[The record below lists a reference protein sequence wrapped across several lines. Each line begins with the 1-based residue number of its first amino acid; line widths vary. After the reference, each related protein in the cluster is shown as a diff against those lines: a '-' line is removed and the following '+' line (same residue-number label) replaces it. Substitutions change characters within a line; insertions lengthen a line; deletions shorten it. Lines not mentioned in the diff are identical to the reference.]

1 MEIKIILFIV
11 AMIFIIMMLYKKSN
25 SEQKQTMTREVRPG
39 HVSNRELEQQQSPT
53 IAPTSIRESSASE
66 IPESTDSI
74 VIPRTQYVHINPAP
88 SSGFAQ
94 GLLGFLKFVLLIAT
108 IFAAFGGGFYFGIDF
123 ENNRLA
129 KETEE
134 RINRMESEKQRAL
147 NEMDMKYNNSIEQY
161 KEQVRKT
168 QQLLQEMQF
177 RYNYGYD
184 GYSGGDGY

>member
-11 AMIFIIMMLYKKSN
+11 AMIFIIMILYKKSN
-25 SEQKQTMTREVRPG
+25 PEQKQTMTKEVRPSNV
-39 HVSNRELEQQQSPT
+39 HNREIKQEQQTTIVPAKINEDYSFQESPKRDT
-53 IAPTSIRESSASE
+53 ISIPHRQHMYQT
-66 IPESTDSI
+66 P
-74 VIPRTQYVHINPAP
+74 P
-88 SSGFAQ
+88 SSGFAN
-94 GLLGFLKFVLLIAT
+94 GLFSFFKFVLLIAA
-108 IFAAFGGGFYFGIDF
+108 IFAAFGGGFYFGVDF

-147 NEMDMKYNNSIEQY
+147 NEMDSKYNNSIEQY

-168 QQLLQEMQF
+168 QKLLQEMQF

-184 GYSGGDGY
+184 GYNGGDGY

>member
-11 AMIFIIMMLYKKSN
+11 AMIFIIMILYKKSN
-25 SEQKQTMTREVRPG
+25 PEQKQTMTREVRPG
-39 HVSNRELEQQQSPT
+39 NVHNREIKQEQQTTIDPAKINEDYSFQESPKRDT
-53 IAPTSIRESSASE
+53 ISIPHR
-66 IPESTDSI
+66 
-74 VIPRTQYVHINPAP
+74 QYMYQTPP
-88 SSGFAQ
+88 SSGFAN
-94 GLLGFLKFVLLIAT
+94 GLFSFFKFVLLIAA
-108 IFAAFGGGFYFGIDF
+108 IFAAFGGGFYFGVDF

-147 NEMDMKYNNSIEQY
+147 NEMDAKYNTSIEQY

-184 GYSGGDGY
+184 

>member
-11 AMIFIIMMLYKKSN
+11 AMIFIIMILYKKRN
-25 SEQKQTMTREVRPG
+25 TEQKQSITREVRPG
-39 HVSNRELEQQQSPT
+39 NVPNREPEIQQQTSANISARENRVIEEPEPT
-53 IAPTSIRESSASE
+53 EP
-66 IPESTDSI
+66 I

-88 SSGFAQ
+88 STGFAH

-108 IFAAFGGGFYFGIDF
+108 IFAAFGGGFYFGIEF

-134 RINRMESEKQRAL
+134 KINRMESEKQRAL
-147 NEMDMKYNNSIEQY
+147 NEMDMKYNSSIQQY
-161 KEQVRKT
+161 KEQVKKT

-184 GYSGGDGY
+184 DGGGY

>member
-11 AMIFIIMMLYKKSN
+11 AMIFIIMILYKKSN
-25 SEQKQTMTREVRPG
+25 SEQKQSMTREVRPG
-39 HVSNRELEQQQSPT
+39 NIHNRDIKQE
-53 IAPTSIRESSASE
+53 E
-66 IPESTDSI
+66 IPTLIPVKVNENYAYEETSERETISI
-74 VIPRTQYVHINPAP
+74 PHRQHMNQTPLR
-88 SSGFAQ
+88 SGFAN
-94 GLLGFLKFVLLIAT
+94 GLFGLFKFVLLIAT
-108 IFAAFGGGFYFGIDF
+108 IFAAFGGGFYFGVDF

-147 NEMDMKYNNSIEQY
+147 NEMDSKYNNSIEQY

-184 GYSGGDGY
+184 GYNGGDGY

>member
-11 AMIFIIMMLYKKSN
+11 AMIFIIMILYKKSN
-25 SEQKQTMTREVRPG
+25 PEQKQTMTREVRPG
-39 HVSNRELEQQQSPT
+39 NVQKREIQQHQPNSIIPSTDHEAYTYEDSSNRDT
-53 IAPTSIRESSASE
+53 ISIPHRQHMYQT
-66 IPESTDSI
+66 PPST
-74 VIPRTQYVHINPAP
+74 
-88 SSGFAQ
+88 GFAN
-94 GLLGFLKFVLLIAT
+94 GLFSFFKFVLLIAA
-108 IFAAFGGGFYFGIDF
+108 IFAAFGGGFYFGVDF

-147 NEMDMKYNNSIEQY
+147 NEMDSKYNTSIEQY

-184 GYSGGDGY
+184 GYDGGDGY